1 MSILA
6 LDHGDKHLGLA
17 ISPDGKISSV
27 YGVVSSEFPIE
38 LLKKVRNIIETEN
51 VSLVVVGLPI
61 SIKGELTKQAV
72 KICEFG
78 QRLKRKTGVRVKYV
92 NEILTSHE
100 AVKKML
106 AAGVPKGK
114 RKELEHQFA
123 AQIILED
130 YLKNQNE

>member
-6 LDHGDKHLGLA
+6 LDYGDKHLGLA
-17 ISPDGKISSV
+17 ISSDGKISSV
-27 YGVVSSEFPIE
+27 YGTVSSGSSIE
-38 LLKKVRNIIETEN
+38 LLKKVQNIIETEN

-61 SIKGELTKQAV
+61 SIEGKLTRQAI

-78 QRLKRKTGVRVKYV
+78 QRLKKHAGVRVKYV

-130 YLKNQNE
+130 YLKTQNE